1 MNILKKLPRKIK
13 IIIIALPL
21 LFLYTFICSIGYVTA
36 ISSDL
41 CESVFRLHII
51 ANSDSEEDQNLKYKV
66 RDNVIAYMN
75 TLCSNTNSKQEVIS
89 IANEHLEDF
98 KKIAIDTIK
107 TNGFN
112 YDAQVEINNVFFP
125 TKTYGDLSLP
135 EGYYDALRIKI
146 GNASGQNWWC
156 VMFPPLCF
164 VDVSTGI
171 VPQESKEL
179 IKENLSDEEY
189 GLICTGNNS
198 KDNSDVKFKFKIIEI
213 LNHTK
218 LITAKN

>member
-13 IIIIALPL
+13 IAIIALPL
-21 LFLYTFICSIGYVTA
+21 LFLYTLICSTYYVTA

-51 ANSDSEEDQNLKYKV
+51 ANSDSVEDQNLKYKV

-75 TLCSNTNSKQEVIS
+75 TLCSNTSSKEEVIS

-107 TNGFN
+107 ANGFN
-112 YDAQVEINNVFFP
+112 YEPEVEINNVFFP

-171 VPQESKEL
+171 VPEESKEL

-189 GLICTGNNS
+189 NLICTGNNS
-198 KDNSDVKFKFKIIEI
+198 ESNSDIKFKFKIVEL

>member
-13 IIIIALPL
+13 IAIITLPL
-21 LFLYTFICSIGYVTA
+21 LFLYTFINCTQYVTA
-36 ISSDL
+36 ISTDL
-41 CESVFRLHII
+41 CNSVFRLHII
-51 ANSDSEEDQNLKYKV
+51 ANSDSVEDQTLKYKV
-66 RDNVIAYMN
+66 RDNVISYMN
-75 TLCSNTNSKQEVIS
+75 TLCSNANSKQEVIS
-89 IANEHLEDF
+89 IANSHLEDF
-98 KKIAIDTIK
+98 RQIALKTIQE
-107 TNGFN
+107 NGFN
-112 YDAQVEINNVFFP
+112 YDATVEINNVFFP

-171 VPQESKEL
+171 VPEESKEL

-189 GLICTGNNS
+189 DLISTGNNS
-198 KDNSDVKFKFKIIEI
+198 QNNSGITFKFKIVEI

>member
-13 IIIIALPL
+13 IAIILLPL
-21 LFLYTFICSIGYVTA
+21 LFLYTFICSISYVTA

-51 ANSDSEEDQNLKYKV
+51 ANSDSVEDQNLKYKV

-75 TLCSNTNSKQEVIS
+75 TLCSNTNSKEEVIS
-89 IANEHLEDF
+89 IANEHLDDF

-107 TNGFN
+107 ANGFN
-112 YDAQVEINNVFFP
+112 YETEVEINNVFFP

-171 VPQESKEL
+171 VPEESKEL

-189 GLICTGNNS
+189 NLICARSNSENNS
-198 KDNSDVKFKFKIIEI
+198 DIKFKFKIVEI

>member
-1 MNILKKLPRKIK
+1 MNLLKKIPRKIK
-13 IIIIALPL
+13 IVIITLPL
-21 LFLYTFICSIGYVTA
+21 LLLYTFISSVQYVSA

-41 CESVFRLHII
+41 SESVFRLHII
-51 ANSDSEEDQNLKYKV
+51 ANSNSKEDQDLKYKV
-66 RDNVIAYMN
+66 RDNIINYMN
-75 TLCSNTNSKQEVIS
+75 TLCSSTNSKEEVIS

-98 KKIAIDTIK
+98 KQIAIDTIK
-107 TNGFN
+107 ENGFDYN
-112 YDAQVEINNVFFP
+112 VSIEINNVFFP
-125 TKTYGDLSLP
+125 TKTYGDISLP

-171 VPQESKEL
+171 VPEESKEL
-179 IKENLSDEEY
+179 MKENLTDEEY
-189 GLICTGNNS
+189 NLICTGNNS
-198 KDNSDVKFKFKIIEI
+198 KDNSDIEFKFKIVEI

>member
-1 MNILKKLPRKIK
+1 MNILKKLPRKLKIA
-13 IIIIALPL
+13 IIILPL
-21 LFLYTFICSIGYVTA
+21 LFLYTLICSTYYVTA

-51 ANSDSEEDQNLKYKV
+51 ANSDSVEDQNLKYKV

-75 TLCSNTNSKQEVIS
+75 TLCSNTTSKEEVIS

-98 KKIAIDTIK
+98 RKIAIDTIK

-112 YDAQVEINNVFFP
+112 YNATVEINNVFFP

-171 VPQESKEL
+171 VPEESKEL
-179 IKENLSDEEY
+179 LKENLSDEEY
-189 GLICTGNNS
+189 DLICTGNNS
-198 KDNSDVKFKFKIIEI
+198 QENSDVKFKFKIVEL

>member
-1 MNILKKLPRKIK
+1 MNLLKKLPRKIK
-13 IIIIALPL
+13 IIIITVPL
-21 LFLYTFICSIGYVTA
+21 LFLYTFISSVQYVTA

-51 ANSDSEEDQNLKYKV
+51 ANSDSKEDQDLKYKV
-66 RDNVIAYMN
+66 RDNVINYMN
-75 TLCSNTNSKQEVIS
+75 SLCSNTNSKEEVIS

-98 KKIAIDTIK
+98 KQIALDTIK
-107 TNGFN
+107 ENGFDYN
-112 YDAQVEINNVFFP
+112 VSVEINNVFFP
-125 TKTYGDLSLP
+125 TKAYGDISLP

-171 VPQESKEL
+171 VPEESKEL
-179 IKENLSDEEY
+179 MKENLTDEEY
-189 GLICTGNNS
+189 NLICSGNNS
-198 KDNSDVKFKFKIIEI
+198 EDNSSIEFKFKIVEM
-213 LNHTK
+213 LNNTK

>member
-13 IIIIALPL
+13 IAIIVLPL
-21 LFLYTFICSIGYVTA
+21 LFLYTLICSTYYVTA

-51 ANSDSEEDQNLKYKV
+51 ANSDSVEDQNLKYKV

-75 TLCSNTNSKQEVIS
+75 TLCSNSNSKEEIIS
-89 IANEHLEDF
+89 IANEHLDDF
-98 KKIAIDTIK
+98 KKIAEDTIK

-112 YDAQVEINNVFFP
+112 YESQVEINNVFFP

-171 VPQESKEL
+171 VPEESKEL

-189 GLICTGNNS
+189 NLICTGNNS
-198 KDNSDVKFKFKIIEI
+198 GNNSDIKFKFKIVEI

>member
-13 IIIIALPL
+13 IAIITLPL
-21 LFLYTFICSIGYVTA
+21 LFLYTLICSTCYVTA
-36 ISSDL
+36 ISSNL

-75 TLCSNTNSKQEVIS
+75 TLCSNTSSKEEVIS
-89 IANEHLEDF
+89 IANEHLDDF
-98 KKIAIDTIK
+98 KKIAEDTIK

-112 YDAQVEINNVFFP
+112 YESQVEINNVFFP

-171 VPQESKEL
+171 VPEESKEL

-189 GLICTGNNS
+189 DLICTGNNFEN
-198 KDNSDVKFKFKIIEI
+198 NSDIKFKFKIVEL

>member
-1 MNILKKLPRKIK
+1 MNLLKKIPRKIK
-13 IIIIALPL
+13 IVIITLPL
-21 LFLYTFICSIGYVTA
+21 LLLYTFISSVQYVSA

-41 CESVFRLHII
+41 SESVFRLHII
-51 ANSDSEEDQNLKYKV
+51 ANSNSKEDQDLKYKV
-66 RDNVIAYMN
+66 RDNIINYMN
-75 TLCSNTNSKQEVIS
+75 TLCSSTNSKEEVIS

-98 KKIAIDTIK
+98 KQIAIDTIK
-107 TNGFN
+107 ENGFDYN
-112 YDAQVEINNVFFP
+112 VSIEINNVFFP
-125 TKTYGDLSLP
+125 TKTYGDISLP

-171 VPQESKEL
+171 VPEESKDL
-179 IKENLSDEEY
+179 MKENLTDEEY
-189 GLICTGNNS
+189 NLICTGNNS
-198 KDNSDVKFKFKIIEI
+198 KDNSDIEFKFKIVEI

>member
-13 IIIIALPL
+13 IAIIALPL
-21 LFLYTFICSIGYVTA
+21 LFLYTLICSTYYVTA

-41 CESVFRLHII
+41 CRSVFRLHII
-51 ANSDSEEDQNLKYKV
+51 ANSDSVEDQNLKYKV
-66 RDNVIAYMN
+66 RDNIIAYMN
-75 TLCSNTNSKQEVIS
+75 TLCSNLNSKEEVIS
-89 IANEHLEDF
+89 IANEHLDDF
-98 KKIAIDTIK
+98 KKIAEDTIK
-107 TNGFN
+107 ANGFD
-112 YDAQVEINNVFFP
+112 YETQVEINNVFFP

-146 GNASGQNWWC
+146 GNASGRNWWC

-171 VPQESKEL
+171 VPEESKEL

-189 GLICTGNNS
+189 NLICTGNNS
-198 KDNSDVKFKFKIIEI
+198 KSNSDIKFKFKIVEI